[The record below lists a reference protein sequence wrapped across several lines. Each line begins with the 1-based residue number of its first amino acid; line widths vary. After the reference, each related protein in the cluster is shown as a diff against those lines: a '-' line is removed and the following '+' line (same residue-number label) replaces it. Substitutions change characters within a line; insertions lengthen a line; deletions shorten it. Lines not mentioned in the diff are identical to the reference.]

1 MKPFLAKMRS
11 RVVSEAT
18 LNKMLIRVQSD
29 KTRCKILNA
38 IGVPLKVINK
48 ANVEIIIY
56 CSKK

>member
-1 MKPFLAKMRS
+1 
-11 RVVSEAT
+11 
-18 LNKMLIRVQSD
+18 MLIRVQSD